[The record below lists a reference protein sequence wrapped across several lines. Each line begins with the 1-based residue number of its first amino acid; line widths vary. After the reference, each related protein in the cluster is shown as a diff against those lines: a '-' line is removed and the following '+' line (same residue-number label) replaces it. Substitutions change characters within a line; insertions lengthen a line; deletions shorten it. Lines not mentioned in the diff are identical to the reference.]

1 MSDDTKK
8 PAEPKKPRPKKSEVG
23 RVRATPK
30 GDDAIP
36 ARNPGGKSLSPNL
49 WIAARALYEGDLKIS
64 MQQVADEFG
73 ISAITVKRRSQ
84 EERWTKR
91 VETLADM
98 SERAHHLADS
108 AKNKLDA
115 IGPEL
120 TGAAPQDAEAA
131 KAEVQKQVTIEA
143 GAEARAKVIE
153 RHRGEWAAPRQ
164 IAYEAI
170 KNRDFD
176 RAKLAKISSETLT
189 LIQAGER
196 KAWGIDRQ
204 GEGDGKPAV
213 VIIERS

>member
-1 MSDDTKK
+1 VSDDTKK
-8 PAEPKKPRPKKSEVG
+8 PASNATPRK
-23 RVRATPK
+23 RATPR
-30 GDDAIP
+30 GEGTTA

-49 WIAARALYEGDLKIS
+49 WIAARALYEGDLKITMS
-64 MQQVADEFG
+64 QVADEFG

-108 AKNKLDA
+108 AKSKLDA

-120 TGAAPQDAEAA
+120 TSAAPEDAEAA

-143 GAEARAKVIE
+143 GAEARAKIIE
-153 RHRGEWAAPRQ
+153 RHREEWKAPRQ
-164 IAYEAI
+164 LAYEAI
-170 KNRDFD
+170 KDRNFD